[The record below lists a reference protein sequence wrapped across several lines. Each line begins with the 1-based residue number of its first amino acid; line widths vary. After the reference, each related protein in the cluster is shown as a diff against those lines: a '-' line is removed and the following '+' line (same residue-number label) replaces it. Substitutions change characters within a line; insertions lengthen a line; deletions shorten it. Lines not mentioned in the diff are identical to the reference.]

1 MALYINY
8 NIMRLTATSTST
20 SLQALIKAYDETN
33 STNVLEW
40 LSARAGIW
48 GFNVEIMRDD
58 KDVYVETVLSE
69 ADSDS
74 RPVDSTNNI
83 FKFTTNSLDN
93 VFVYGSWEF
102 IISIF

>member
-1 MALYINY
+1 
-8 NIMRLTATSTST
+8 MRLTATSTST

-33 STNVLEW
+33 STNVFW
-40 LSARAGIW
+40 NIMARAGINW
-48 GFNVEIMRDD
+48 INIEIMRDD
-58 KDVYVETVLSE
+58 ADVYIETVLDE

-74 RPVDSTNNI
+74 RPVDSTNNT

-102 IISIF
+102 IISIY